1 MINHPDHF
9 TVVVRDPTAA
19 IAFFGLLGFRLEIDA
34 VIRGEPFA
42 TYMGVDQIE
51 AEHRTLVLA
60 GVEPRF
66 EIQLLTYRHPAALDA
81 PDIATLRAVGFN
93 HVCFR
98 VDDLDAE
105 IRRLTA
111 HGVRL
116 RNRVMD
122 YHDARLVFLDG
133 PEGITVELAERH

>member
-1 MINHPDHF
+1 MIAHPDHF
-9 TVVVRDPTAA
+9 TVVVRDPAA
-19 IAFFGLLGFRLEIDA
+19 AMAFFALLGFRLEIDA

-42 TYMGVDQIE
+42 SYMGVPDLE

-66 EIQLLTYRHPAALDA
+66 EIQLLTYRQPAALDN
-81 PDIATLRAVGFN
+81 PDIATLRAVGLN

-116 RNRVMD
+116 RNQVLE
-122 YHDARLVFLDG
+122 YHGARLVFLDG
-133 PEGITVELAERH
+133 PEGITVELAERR